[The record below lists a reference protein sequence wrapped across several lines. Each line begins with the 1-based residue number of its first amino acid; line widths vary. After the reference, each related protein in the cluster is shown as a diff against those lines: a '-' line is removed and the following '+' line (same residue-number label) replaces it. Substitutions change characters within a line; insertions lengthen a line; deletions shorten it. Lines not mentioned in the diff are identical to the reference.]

1 MPTLFLEERDKFPG
15 QSPVPSILIA
25 TVCEVKNNEPKQQ
38 KKKVTMLNN
47 YLVFSVYILLS
58 IYQFI

>member
-15 QSPVPSILIA
+15 QSPIPSILTA

-38 KKKVTMLNN
+38 KKITMLNN

-58 IYQFI
+58 MYQFI